1 MPLPSSGQ
9 LGINAIRNEL
19 GTSNGSLRYLSSL
32 AGFGTPDAISEF
44 YGYSSATVPYSY
56 GGPRILFDFASTANY
71 GNGIVTIPDLSGNGN
86 PGTFTVG
93 TLGGSATGASGYV
106 NSGLSSGY
114 EFQTNPEYSIQ
125 SNQTKNIMQ
134 TMAGSAS
141 YTIAIWYYHRGW
153 DGGSYPGIDTF
164 SGAFEWVITND
175 TSGYRMWHK
184 RGSDY
189 AFLNFSS
196 IGQTYGLNQW
206 HFVVIRHN
214 RPTNEISIDW
224 YNNSG
229 TRITSTTNN
238 YSTHTGGVLQIPL
251 RYNHYLYS
259 RVGYYAVNNY
269 DIGAGGSDT
278 MFAAMRGRYGR

>member
-1 MPLPSSGQ
+1 MPLPSSGP

-114 EFQTNPEYSIQ
+114 EFQTSPEYSIQ
-125 SNQTKNIMQ
+125 SNQTRNIMQ
-134 TMAGSAS
+134 LMAGSAS
-141 YTIAIWYYHRGW
+141 YTIVIWYYHRSW
-153 DGGSYPGIDTF
+153 QTNYPGIDTF
-164 SGAFEWVITND
+164 SSNFEWIITPD
-175 TSGYRMWHK
+175 ISGYRMWHQ
-184 RGSDY
+184 RGFNY
-189 AFLNFSS
+189 AFINFSS
-196 IGQTYGLNQW
+196 LGQTYNLNQW
-206 HFVVIRHN
+206 HFVVIRYN
-214 RPTNEISIDW
+214 RPTYEVSIDW

-229 TRITSTTNN
+229 TRITSTA
-238 YSTHTGGVLQIPL
+238 YSYGQHSGGVLQVPL
-251 RYNHYLYS
+251 RYNNFLHG

-278 MFAAMRGRYGR
+278 IFAATRGRYGR